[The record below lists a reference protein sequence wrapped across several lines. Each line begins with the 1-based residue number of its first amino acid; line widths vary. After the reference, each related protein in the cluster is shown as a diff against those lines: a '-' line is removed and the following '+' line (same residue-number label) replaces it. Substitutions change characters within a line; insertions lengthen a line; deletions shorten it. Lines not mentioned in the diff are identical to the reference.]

1 MADDFGKLL
10 QEAAESWQAQLRRE
24 LAQQL
29 PSAALGAG
37 AAVLSHLDPAADTS
51 QTLLTAQMGFSK
63 QAVQQLLDQL
73 EAQDL
78 VRREPDPA
86 DKRAKRVILTASGA
100 QAAAARS
107 QASGR
112 LEARLRETL
121 GKKRLKALRRTL
133 REIAGS

>member
-37 AAVLSHLDPAADTS
+37 AAVLSHLDPAADKS